1 MGLNIPT
8 LCHREEL
15 TPSGVCRLCVVEVEG
30 APRLVASCHTPIAQG
45 MVIHTASERV
55 LLSRKITLELL
66 MVGHT
71 GPCVTDPHA
80 DNCELHRLASQV
92 ELDVPRFYTSQPRSY
107 PIEKDNPYV
116 VRDLSKCILCRRC
129 IAACDEIA
137 GQGVFSVGY
146 RGFKSKIIV
155 GADGPLN
162 LEVCRDCDICVDF
175 CPTGAI
181 QHRIRTNGSNNT
193 GMAKSKG
200 EARPF
205 KRRPSEGLLAEL
217 KDEQKQKGF
226 VSQGSMA
233 DLGKR
238 FERTLGDLYGVTSFY
253 SFLSTEPLGRNV
265 IRVCK
270 SLPCF
275 LKNSLFLLHAIRET
289 IGIGPGETTQDKRFS
304 VELTNCIGACDKA
317 PAIMVNH
324 EVHGGLSPE
333 DIPEILASY
342 Q

>member
-1 MGLNIPT
+1 MKTIHLTIDGLKTTGEEGETILAVARRMGLNIPT

-45 MVIHTASERV
+45 IVIHTASERV

-137 GQGVFSVGY
+137 GQGVFFGRVPWVQV
-146 RGFKSKIIV
+146 K
-155 GADGPLN
+155 N
-162 LEVCRDCDICVDF
+162 HC
-175 CPTGAI
+175 
-181 QHRIRTNGSNNT
+181 GS
-193 GMAKSKG
+193 
-200 EARPF
+200 
-205 KRRPSEGLLAEL
+205 RRSA
-217 KDEQKQKGF
+217 QF
-226 VSQGSMA
+226 GS
-233 DLGKR
+233 
-238 FERTLGDLYGVTSFY
+238 
-253 SFLSTEPLGRNV
+253 LS
-265 IRVCK
+265 
-270 SLPCF
+270 
-275 LKNSLFLLHAIRET
+275 
-289 IGIGPGETTQDKRFS
+289 
-304 VELTNCIGACDKA
+304 
-317 PAIMVNH
+317 
-324 EVHGGLSPE
+324 
-333 DIPEILASY
+333 
-342 Q
+342 